1 MKNFNKNMKIKIGEK
16 LIGDKCPVFV
26 IAEAGINHNGDIEK
40 AMLLIDEAVKCGAD
54 AVKFQ
59 THLPEQEMLKDAF
72 TADYVGD
79 SLFDILKKVEL
90 SKEDHIKL
98 KEHAEE
104 KGILFL
110 STPFSREAADLLE
123 EINVKA
129 YKVGSGEMTNLPLI
143 EHIAKKGKP
152 MFISTGMSTFEE
164 IRETVDLVKKLNNNF
179 IILHCTSSYPTK
191 YEDVNL
197 KVIEQLKGEFKT
209 PVGLSDH
216 SLGIYTSLAA
226 VVLGACVLEK
236 HFTISREWPGPDQ
249 KASIEPRELSDL
261 VQGVKA
267 IKKALGGIKRINED
281 EVPVKE
287 MARES
292 VVSLVDILQGTVI
305 EANMVWVKRPGTGIP
320 AKELSNVIGKKAK
333 EDIKANQLILWND
346 LDTQ

>member
-1 MKNFNKNMKIKIGEK
+1 MKIKIGK
-16 LIGDKCPVFV
+16 NLIGDGCPVFI

-59 THLPEQEMLKDAF
+59 THLPEKEMLKDAF

-98 KEHAEE
+98 KKYAEE

-110 STPFSREAADLLE
+110 STAFSREAADLLE

-129 YKVGSGEMTNLPLI
+129 YKIGSGEMTNLPLI

-152 MFISTGMSTFEE
+152 MFISTGMSILEE
-164 IRETVDLVKKLNNNF
+164 IKETVDLVKKLNNNF

-197 KVIEQLKGEFKT
+197 KVIEQLREEFKT

-249 KASIEPRELSDL
+249 KASIEPRELKAL
-261 VQGVKA
+261 VQGVRA
-267 IKKALGGIKRINED
+267 IKKALGNIKKINDD
-281 EVPVKE
+281 EVPIKK

-292 VVSLVDILQGTVI
+292 VVSLKDISSGTVI
-305 EANMVWVKRPGTGIP
+305 EKDMVWVKRPGTGIP
-320 AKELSNVIGKKAK
+320 AKDLSEIIGCRTKRN
-333 EDIKANQLILWND
+333 IKANQLISWKD
-346 LDTQ
+346 LNTQ